1 MKPFAQSLL
10 SLWGQLGL
18 NQRVSLVVSA
28 LAVVGVVVGLVVWS
42 RQPDYQLL
50 YGRLAQKDAS
60 AIVAS
65 LQAQGVPHRLA
76 QNGGTIYVP
85 SDQVHRLRMEL
96 AGKGLPGGDGV
107 GFEIFDKGQFGL
119 SDFVQRTNYNRAIQ
133 GELARTIAQLDGVAS
148 ARVMIVQP
156 ENRLLLTEQGIKPTA
171 SVFIEVNGRIES
183 EAVNSIRHLVANS
196 VQGLVPD
203 EVAVI
208 DQRGRVLSTELK
220 EDPLLGSASSLIRYR
235 QQVEDYFARKVEGML
250 IPVLGTGQ
258 AIVRVSAEIDN
269 ESATLT
275 EEKFDPESAVI
286 RSQSNTEDSNSSTE
300 ARRGGVTGVAGNT
313 PGAPAAAASAEPER
327 PAITN
332 AQNRKN
338 QTFSYEIN
346 RTTSNVKRN
355 PGGIKSLTAAVFIAA
370 RPPAAEGKPST
381 TRSPTELEGLRR
393 IVINA
398 LGLKATSGQN
408 LDELVSLQETPF
420 QAPVLDVSVQRLS
433 TETRVQSWVETS
445 SRYLAVA
452 IALGAFF
459 IFFRM
464 LRGQRPEPVPV
475 DFMSGTTANGMS
487 RGNNGSSAAL
497 TPEMLNELIRQKPAN
512 VGTAL
517 RDWVAVKRN

>member
-18 NQRVSLVVSA
+18 NQRVSLIISA
-28 LAVVGVVVGLVVWS
+28 LVVAGVVTGLVVWS

-50 YGRLAQKDAS
+50 YGRLAEKDAS
-60 AIVAS
+60 AIVAT
-65 LQAQGVPHRLA
+65 LQAQGVPHRVA
-76 QNGGTIYVP
+76 QSGGAVYVP
-85 SDQVHRLRMEL
+85 ADQVHRLRMEL

-171 SVFIEVNGRIES
+171 SVFIEVNGRLES
-183 EAVNSIRHLVANS
+183 EAVNSIRHLVANA

-203 EVAVI
+203 EVAVV
-208 DQRGRVLSTELK
+208 DQRGRVLSSELK

-250 IPVLGTGQ
+250 IPVLGAGQ

-286 RSQSNTEDSNSSTE
+286 RTQSNTEDSNSSTE
-300 ARRGGVTGVAGNT
+300 ARKGGVTGVAGNT
-313 PGAPAAAASAEPER
+313 PGAPAAAAEPER
-327 PAITN
+327 PTITN

-338 QTFSYEIN
+338 NSVSYEIN

-355 PGGIKSLTAAVFIAA
+355 PGGIKSLTAAVFVAA
-370 RPPAAEGKPST
+370 RPPAGEGKPST
-381 TRSPTELEGLRR
+381 ARTPAELDGLRR
-393 IVINA
+393 IVVNA
-398 LGLKATSGQN
+398 LGLKPAAGQT
-408 LDELVSLQETPF
+408 LEDLVSLQESPF
-420 QAPVLDVSVQRLS
+420 QAPVAEAAIERMS

-445 SRYLAVA
+445 SRYAAVA

-464 LRGQRPEPVPV
+464 LRGSRPEPVPV
-475 DFMSGTTANGMS
+475 DLLTAVS
-487 RGNNGSSAAL
+487 ANGSSRNGASVNTGAL

-517 RDWVAVKRN
+517 RDWVATKRN

>member
-18 NQRVSLVVSA
+18 NQRVSLVIAA
-28 LAVVGVVVGLVVWS
+28 LAVAGVVSGLVVWS

-65 LQAQGVPHRLA
+65 LQAQGVQYRVA
-76 QNGGTIYVP
+76 QGGGAVYVP
-85 SDQVHRLRMEL
+85 ADQVHRLRMEL

-133 GELARTIAQLDGVAS
+133 GELARTISQLDGVAN

-156 ENRLLLTEQGIKPTA
+156 ENRLLLTEQGVKPTA
-171 SVFIEVNGRIES
+171 SVFIEVNGRLEA
-183 EAVNSIRHLVANS
+183 EAVNSIRHLVANA

-203 EVAVI
+203 EVAVV

-250 IPVLGTGQ
+250 IPVLGAGQ

-269 ESATLT
+269 ESATMT
-275 EEKFDPESAVI
+275 EERFDPESAVI

-300 ARRGGVTGVAGNT
+300 ARKGGVTGVAGNT
-313 PGAPAAAASAEPER
+313 PGAPAAAAEPDR
-327 PAITN
+327 PTITN

-338 QTFSYEIN
+338 NSVSYEIN

-355 PGGIKSLTAAVFIAA
+355 PGGIKSLTAAVFVASRA
-370 RPPAAEGKPST
+370 PAAEGQPST
-381 TRSPTELEGLRR
+381 ARTPAEIEGLRH
-393 IVINA
+393 IVVNA
-398 LGLKATSGQN
+398 LGLKPAAGQT
-408 LDELVSLQETPF
+408 LEDIVSLQETPF
-420 QAPVLDVSVQRLS
+420 QAPVADAALERLS

-445 SRYLAVA
+445 SSYIAVA
-452 IALGAFF
+452 IALVAFF
-459 IFFRM
+459 IFYRM
-464 LRGQRPEPVPV
+464 LRGSRPEPVPV
-475 DFMSGTTANGMS
+475 DLLSAATANGSS
-487 RGNNGSSAAL
+487 RTGASVSTGAL

-517 RDWVAVKRN
+517 RDWVATKRN